1 MFDELKREIEIFT
14 KRQINLFQRTNIH
27 TVEFDE
33 TSKLWQEILGSTP
46 AVSDIIWKVWNPI
59 STDARKLV
67 ELLAARTLDIILISE
82 TNNRPIALGYVFQ
95 IRSTKFKRTYTSAWV
110 AGLPLRQE
118 QERIDINIPD
128 VYLKFCKIHNGFVLD
143 GNFAIGFLPLQKLR
157 TITTEDGKKLLEFC
171 GDVLGN
177 SRCFDL
183 TNPSCETVDWDH
195 ETLQTSNPMSFWDFA
210 YYFVSKNMPSQNEND
225 TKQVTTAR

>member
-14 KRQINLFQRTNIH
+14 KRQINLFHRSNIR

-33 TSKLWQEILGSTP
+33 SSKLWQEILGSTH
-46 AVSDIIWKVWNPI
+46 AVSDIIWKIWNPI
-59 STDARKLV
+59 SADARKLV

-95 IRSTKFKRTYTSAWV
+95 IRSTKFQRTYTSAWV
-110 AGLPLRQE
+110 GGLPLR

-128 VYLKFCKIHNGFVLD
+128 VYLEFCKIHNGFVLD
-143 GNFAIGFLPLQKLR
+143 GNFAIGFLPIQKLR
-157 TITTEDGKKLLEFC
+157 TIMTEDGKKLLEFC
-171 GDVLGN
+171 GDALGN

-183 TNPSCETVDWDH
+183 TNPSCETIDWDH

-210 YYFVSKNMPSQNEND
+210 YYFVSKNMPSQNENNS
-225 TKQVTTAR
+225 KQATTAL